1 MINIQTK
8 LLRRLATLLGAAA
21 VSACGGGVGQTGN
34 ADAGSV
40 AGIYNGAL
48 VVGGTTYQLVG
59 LVDESG
65 NSRFV
70 ESTTSS
76 PLPLALIVPSAPL
89 APSSSGAFT
98 LGFTALALNDTVL
111 DNGASSETGTI
122 TGTLVTGDSIQGSF
136 TDSGE
141 QTGTVTLNFDS
152 ADYDRP
158 AALTIIGPIAYG
170 FSYVSGGQT
179 YTGSIVISNT
189 GSFTGT
195 DTQNCQYNGSVSVP
209 NPARNLYAVTI
220 NDSCSSGGTLSGL
233 GTFFPATSTQP
244 AKFEVAANNSSFG
257 IATVLTATGAA
268 P

>member
-1 MINIQTK
+1 MINFPTK
-8 LLRRLATLLGAAA
+8 LPSRLAALLGAAA
-21 VSACGGGVGQTGN
+21 LSACGGGVGQTGN
-34 ADAGSV
+34 EDAGSV
-40 AGIYNGAL
+40 AGIYQGLLVSNGAS
-48 VVGGTTYQLVG
+48 YQLVG
-59 LVDESG
+59 LVDANG
-65 NSRFV
+65 NARFV
-70 ESTTSS
+70 ESTTGT
-76 PLPLALIVPSAPL
+76 PLALIVPSAPL
-89 APSSSGAFT
+89 APSTNGAFT

-122 TGTLVTGDSIQGSF
+122 TGTVVTGDSIQGSF